1 MPVAPSNAA
10 IHIRPCA
17 DVASWQR
24 CVELQREVW
33 QFDPAELVPVHVL
46 LVAAKTGG
54 QVLGAFD
61 DAGRQ
66 VGFALAFP
74 AFREDRR
81 YLHSHMVAVVSE
93 WQNRGAGRQLKLA
106 QREEAL
112 GRGID
117 LIEWTFDPLEVRNA
131 HFNIAR
137 LGAIVRRY
145 LPDLYGPSSSPLHRG
160 LPTDR
165 LVAEWWLRSPRV
177 IAAVRGE
184 VSARSTAHVEIVVPA
199 NPGAVTAEVQAG
211 IRAEFTEW
219 LGRGYGVTGFAKG
232 SEAASYLLE
241 PYEN

>member
-1 MPVAPSNAA
+1 MRVAPSNAA
-10 IHIRPCA
+10 VHIRPCA

-24 CVELQREVW
+24 CVELQSEVW
-33 QFDPAELVPVHVL
+33 RFDPSELVPVHVL
-46 LVAAKTGG
+46 LVAVKTGG

-61 DAGRQ
+61 EANRQ
-66 VGFALAFP
+66 IGFALAFP
-74 AFREDRR
+74 AFRGERR

-112 GRGID
+112 ARGID

-165 LVAEWWLRSPRV
+165 LVAEWWLSSPRV
-177 IAAVRGE
+177 IAAVQGE
-184 VSARSTAHVEIVVPA
+184 TGARSPKHVEIVVPA
-199 NPGAVTAEVQAG
+199 TANAVTAEAQAQ
-211 IRAEFTEW
+211 IRAEFIEW
-219 LGRGYGVTGFAKG
+219 LGRGYAVTGFEKG